1 MVAVQAPEQV
11 PLQQELER
19 EEGVQPAL
27 DAPGEPQERA
37 IRTPCLQQW
46 GWQRPRA
53 LRQPRKKYRDE
64 PQSPVGGFAAA
75 RSENVQC
82 SV

>member
-1 MVAVQAPEQV
+1 MAAVQAPEQV

-19 EEGVQPAL
+19 EEVQPAP

-37 IRTPCLQQW
+37 AQTPWLQQW
-46 GWQRPRA
+46 DWQRPRA
-53 LRQPRKKYRDE
+53 LRQPWKKYRDE

-75 RSENVQC
+75 RSQNVQC

>member
-1 MVAVQAPEQV
+1 MAAVQAPEQV

-19 EEGVQPAL
+19 EREEEGVQPAL

-37 IRTPCLQQW
+37 TQTPCLQQW
-46 GWQRPRA
+46 DWQRPRA
-53 LRQPRKKYRDE
+53 LRQPWKKYRDD

-75 RSENVQC
+75 RS
-82 SV
+82 